1 MPPWRNAFRGGF
13 AILAVS
19 WFPALRNFL
28 FYDIIESNYK
38 IVTATSDCC
47 TKQGKCVQKQPRA
60 TQKLRKLRVFF
71 VE

>member
-1 MPPWRNAFRGGF
+1 MPPRRNAFRGGF

-38 IVTATSDCC
+38 IVTATSDCY
-47 TKQGKCVQKQPRA
+47 TKQGKSV
-60 TQKLRKLRVFF
+60 
-71 VE
+71 

>member
-1 MPPWRNAFRGGF
+1 MPPRRNAFRSGF
-13 AILAVS
+13 AILEVS